1 MKLIDNNGR
10 LFGKISI
17 IDVLVIL
24 VVAAMGAALYLKTNH
39 NEITSTSTSNDTI
52 TYQVLVSG
60 VRTYVSDAIRV
71 DDPMYDMDRSS
82 GGSLGTIKNIEVMEA
97 SKLAEFHD
105 GTLEMAPME
114 DAVSLL
120 LTVEGEGIC
129 SEGRYLLNRVYDL
142 GVNSSRN
149 FHTPYAQFVGVITAI
164 G

>member
-1 MKLIDNNGR
+1 MKLIDSNGR

-39 NEITSTSTSNDTI
+39 NEITSTATSNDTI

-60 VRTYVSDAIRV
+60 VRTYVSDAIQV
-71 DDPMYDMDRSS
+71 DDAMYDMDRSS
-82 GGSLGTIKNIEVMEA
+82 GGSLGTIKNIKVMEA
-97 SKLAEFHD
+97 TKLAEFHD
-105 GTLEMAPME
+105 GTLEMVPME

-120 LTVEGEGIC
+120 LTVEGKGIY
-129 SEGRYLLNRVYDL
+129 SDGRCLLNRVYDL

-149 FHTPYAQFVGVITAI
+149 FHTPYAQFVGVVTAI